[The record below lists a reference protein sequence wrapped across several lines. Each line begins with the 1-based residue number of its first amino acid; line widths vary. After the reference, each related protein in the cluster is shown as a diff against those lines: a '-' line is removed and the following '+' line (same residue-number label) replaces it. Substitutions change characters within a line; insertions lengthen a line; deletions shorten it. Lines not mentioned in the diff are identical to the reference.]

1 MTAVNQADYLEATGS
16 YLGWCT
22 ECEEFTRDC
31 TEPDAT
37 GYDCPECRGDTVV
50 GAEQALLE
58 GLFTFKEDGTC
69 ES

>member
-1 MTAVNQADYLEATGS
+1 MTVINQVDYLEAAEQ

-37 GYDCPECRGDTVV
+37 GYDCPECDGHTVV

-58 GLFTFKEDGTC
+58 GLFTFKEDTK
-69 ES
+69 